1 MKPHLLKVSL
11 KPESS
16 FNVHQKKGGD
26 FYNQWHFHPE
36 IELIYIHK
44 GRGTR
49 FIGNDVHR
57 FEPGELF
64 LFGSNLAHMWRCDPE
79 YFIEN
84 SKLKAEVTV
93 IYFHHDFLG
102 DKFFNIPELKNI
114 DSLLEKAKQGIKI
127 TGNTRAQ
134 VKELISKLPDAK
146 GLERITTLLTILEKI
161 ANSKEKHFINTIYH
175 PIKIE
180 KLEIDRLN
188 KIFQHTSNHFQ
199 RKITLSEIASVA
211 NLSAKAFCR
220 YFKSKTRKTY
230 YDFLLEIRVA
240 HACNLLL
247 EKDMTIY
254 EVCYDSGFNNLSNF
268 NRYFK
273 KIMNKTPLEFKKE
286 HRMLLTEQ

>member
-16 FNVHQKKGGD
+16 FNIHQKKGGN

-79 YFIEN
+79 YFDEG

-102 DKFFNIPELKNI
+102 DKFFNIPELKSI

-127 TGNTRAQ
+127 TGSSKVQ
-134 VKELISKLPDAK
+134 VKELIGKLSEAK
-146 GLERITTLLTILEKI
+146 GLERIIILLTILEKI
-161 ANSKEKHFINTIYH
+161 ALSKEKQFINPIYH
-175 PIKIE
+175 PVKIE
-180 KLEIDRLN
+180 KLEADRLN
-188 KIFQHTSNHFQ
+188 KIFQHTSNNFQ
-199 RKITLSEIASVA
+199 KKITLTEIASVA

-230 YDFLLEIRVA
+230 YDFLLEVRVA

-273 KIMNKTPLEFKKE
+273 KIMSKTPLEFKKE
-286 HRMLLTEQ
+286 HRLLIEQ

>member
-1 MKPHLLKVSL
+1 MKPHLLRVPL

-16 FNVHQKKGGD
+16 FSIYQKKEEN

-36 IELIYIHK
+36 IELIYIHI

-57 FEPGELF
+57 FGPDELC

-79 YFIEN
+79 YFAEN

-102 DKFFNIPELKNI
+102 DKFFNIPELKHI
-114 DSLLEKAKQGIKI
+114 ESLLEKAKQGIKI
-127 TGNTRAQ
+127 TGNTKLQ
-134 VKELISKLPDAK
+134 VKTLIGKLPAAK
-146 GLERITTLLTILEKI
+146 GLEGITTLLTILEKI
-161 ANSKEKHFINTIYH
+161 ALSKEKEYINTFYH
-175 PIKIE
+175 PAKIE
-180 KLEIDRLN
+180 KFEADRLN
-188 KIFQHTSNHFQ
+188 KVLQYISDNFQ

-220 YFKSKTRKTY
+220 YFKSKTGKTFY
-230 YDFLLEIRVA
+230 NFLLEVKVA

-254 EVCYDSGFNNLSNF
+254 GVCYDSGFNNLSNF
-268 NRYFK
+268 NRYFRK
-273 KIMNKTPLEFKKE
+273 LTNKTPLEFKKE
-286 HRMLLTEQ
+286 HRPLVA